1 MYHYSECLIS
11 TQVMKLQ
18 EDHALLHTSID
29 LKLTDK
35 DWIKSCQ
42 DSATEHRS
50 TSPSKQEEKYT
61 ALISYPTKQSINSAA
76 FSLIAFESFSIFKG
90 LQDECLLSY
99 QQGHNRAP
107 RINVL

>member
-1 MYHYSECLIS
+1 MAD
-11 TQVMKLQ
+11 Q
-18 EDHALLHTSID
+18 HTSNEAARGPCFITHINRF
-29 LKLTDK
+29 KLTDK